1 MKKITKNIVVLSF
14 LLMILLFTIIFL
26 QNKTIS
32 PKTKIND
39 VYKETIADINSY
51 FVEEE
56 NEAYLDAIVNM
67 NSDSMPELL
76 LSKKN
81 FNNLHSLKILHY
93 DKSQNKLKEVD
104 SIFEFQYG
112 VASVGGIRISLQ
124 YLPKEHKLITSQ

>member
-1 MKKITKNIVVLSF
+1 
-14 LLMILLFTIIFL
+14 MILLFTIIFL

-56 NEAYLDAIVNM
+56 NEWGKMIESQYAIVNM